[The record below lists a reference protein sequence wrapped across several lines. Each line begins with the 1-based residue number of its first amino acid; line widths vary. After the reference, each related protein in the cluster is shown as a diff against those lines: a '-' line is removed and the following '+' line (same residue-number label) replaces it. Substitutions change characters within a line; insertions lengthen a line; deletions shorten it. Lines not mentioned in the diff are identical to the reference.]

1 MELIRLNCTCNVARR
16 RGGDGS
22 GGGLLLFPAENE
34 VQGERDD
41 DERERAACLPAVAS
55 SLFPPPA
62 RPSFFHP
69 FHFLSSKSIS
79 SGALRSTKL
88 QKSIIATPPWVK
100 KDSQMDCP
108 FPINGSGTHQTITL
122 FFEPAALQ
130 W

>member
-1 MELIRLNCTCNVARR
+1 MSL
-16 RGGDGS
+16 GGGDGDGS

-41 DERERAACLPAVAS
+41 DERERAACLRWLLPS
-55 SLFPPPA
+55 A

-69 FHFLSSKSIS
+69 LHFLSSKSIS
-79 SGALRSTKL
+79 SGALRSKKL

-108 FPINGSGTHQTITL
+108 FSINGSGTYHQTITL
-122 FFEPAALQ
+122 FEPAALQ